1 MSRSLTPKELYQIDQ
16 ICHFSQNIIKMIN
29 SENNMEIIIYDNT
42 SDFSKSYPNL
52 SFLLSDS
59 ENKLKN
65 ISKETLSSIETNLD
79 FIINNTKFTPENE
92 LQLTVSKWFHGQ
104 LDKHFYY
111 SELNDKIFIDYI
123 VSIDTLSK
131 EGTKE
136 WKP

>member
-1 MSRSLTPKELYQIDQ
+1 
-16 ICHFSQNIIKMIN
+16 
-29 SENNMEIIIYDNT
+29 MEIIIYDNT
-42 SDFSKSYPNL
+42 SNFSKSCPNL
-52 SFLLSDS
+52 SFLLSNS

-65 ISKETLSSIETNLD
+65 ISKEILSSIETNFD

-92 LQLTVSKWFHGQ
+92 LYLTVLKWFHGQ

-111 SELNDKIFIDYI
+111 SELNDKIFINYI

-136 WKP
+136 

>member
-1 MSRSLTPKELYQIDQ
+1 
-16 ICHFSQNIIKMIN
+16 
-29 SENNMEIIIYDNT
+29 MEIIIYDNT
-42 SDFSKSYPNL
+42 SNFSKSYPNL
-52 SFLLSDS
+52 SFLLRDS
-59 ENKLKN
+59 ENKLTN
-65 ISKETLSSIETNLD
+65 ISKEILSSIETNFD

-92 LQLTVSKWFHGQ
+92 LYLTVLKWFHGQ

-136 WKP
+136 